1 MSDVIR
7 NFEDLD
13 VWQQGIALTMRC
25 YALVAALPSSERY
38 ELSAQMRRCAVSI
51 PANIAEGHARRQP
64 KPFLN
69 HVNIARGSLAEWIT
83 YLIVAQRQGFIS
95 SATLQEERREADRVA
110 QMLHA
115 LARSLERRIERLKL
129 AARLGVIAACVLAGT
144 WLQGVG

>member
-1 MSDVIR
+1 MSDAIR

-13 VWQQGIALTMRC
+13 VWQQGMALTMRC
-25 YALVAALPSSERY
+25 YVLVAALPPSEKY
-38 ELSAQMRRCAVSI
+38 ELSAQMRRCAISI

-69 HVNIARGSLAEWIT
+69 HVNIALGSLGEWIT
-83 YLIVAQRQGFIS
+83 YLVVAQRLGFIS
-95 SATLQEERREADRVA
+95 PATLQDERREADRVA

-129 AARLGVIAACVLAGT
+129 AARLGVLAACVLAGT
-144 WLQGVG
+144 WFTALG